1 MTTFPMRRAPLVSS
15 LLLLTTA
22 LLLSLAIGSVFLSP
36 LELWNTLLG
45 RGTEISSSIL
55 WKIRLPRTILIAL
68 TGAALGGSGAT
79 YQGLFRNPLADP
91 FLIGVASGAG
101 LGAVIAM
108 SIRWPYSFWGLMAI
122 PMAAFVAALLTVFIV
137 YTLARVGQTVP
148 TTNLI
153 LAGVAFSS
161 FATSLTSFLM
171 IRSTSEVR
179 RALGWLLGG
188 ASQGG
193 WTAIL
198 AIMPYL
204 VIGLGILMVSGH
216 ALNLLQ
222 FGDDQAQQ
230 LGLNVTR
237 TKRILLTASS
247 LATAAA
253 VAFSG
258 IIGFIGLIVPH
269 LIRLWFGPDYRR
281 LLPLSI
287 LVGAAALLV
296 CDVIARVVIAPQEIP
311 VGIVTS
317 LAGAPFFLWVLRR
330 SKNQG
335 FW

>member
-1 MTTFPMRRAPLVSS
+1 MRPLLSS
-15 LLLLTTA
+15 LLFLLIA
-22 LLLSLAIGSVFLSP
+22 LLLSLAIGSVFISP
-36 LELWNTLLG
+36 NELWQTLLG
-45 RGTEISSSIL
+45 NGTETAEAIL

-68 TGAALGGSGAT
+68 TGAALGGSGAA

-108 SIRWPYSFWGLMAI
+108 SIQWPYSFWGLMAI
-122 PMAAFVAALLTVFIV
+122 PFAAFLAALLTVFIV
-137 YTLARVGQTVP
+137 YLFARVGRTIP

-188 ASQGG
+188 ASQSG
-193 WTAIL
+193 WDAIL
-198 AIMPYL
+198 ALLPYL
-204 VIGLGILMVSGH
+204 VIGLGVLTFSGH
-216 ALNLLQ
+216 ALNVLQ

-237 TKRILLTASS
+237 TKRIILIAAS

-269 LIRLWFGPDYRR
+269 LSRLWFGPDYRR
-281 LLPLSI
+281 LLPLSA
-287 LVGAAALLV
+287 LGGATALLV
-296 CDVIARVVIAPQEIP
+296 CDILARILLAPQEIP
-311 VGIVTS
+311 VGIITA

-335 FW
+335 YW

>member
-1 MTTFPMRRAPLVSS
+1 MIKPYLSS
-15 LLLLTTA
+15 ILFLFFV
-22 LLLSLAIGSVFLSP
+22 LLLSLAIGSVFISP
-36 LELWNTLLG
+36 KELWQVILG
-45 RGTEISSSIL
+45 NGTDIYTSIL
-55 WKIRLPRTILIAL
+55 WRIRLPRTVLIAL

-91 FLIGVASGAG
+91 FLIGIASGAG

-108 SIRWPYSFWGLMAI
+108 SVDWPYSFWGLMAV
-122 PMAAFVAALLTVFIV
+122 PMAAFLAALLTVFIV
-137 YTLARVGQTVP
+137 YSLARVGQVIP

-188 ASQGG
+188 ATQNN

-198 AIMPYL
+198 AMLPYL
-204 VIGLGILMVSGH
+204 LIGLGILFFSGH

-230 LGLNVTR
+230 LGLNVTH
-237 TKRILLTASS
+237 TKRILLIASS
-247 LATAAA
+247 LTTASA

-269 LIRLWFGPDYRR
+269 LIRLWFGPDYKR

-287 LVGAAALLV
+287 IGGATALLV
-296 CDVIARVVIAPQEIP
+296 SDIIARVIITPQEIP
-311 VGIVTS
+311 VGIITA
-317 LAGAPFFLWVLRR
+317 LAGAPFFLWVLKR